1 MWLGWRNVIRERHRP
16 GPRWAAGALTLA
28 VAVSIAVVPHGSA
41 AADPLGD
48 AKARVAAA
56 QDAAD
61 AATARYHDAQT
72 RHAEIVLT
80 VEEHEAAIRS
90 GRDRARVL
98 RMRVQQLAV
107 TAYTTAGGSVPLAG
121 LGDDEPLTAA
131 RRQKLLDQAAGADN
145 AVVDELAALDDRLS
159 RQRDDLERQRVD
171 AEQALAAMDAEAA
184 DLQRGLAAAEDA
196 QAEVEEQIRQLEAA
210 RQEAERQQQE
220 AEQRARQQE
229 AERQEQQQVADESS
243 SDTTAP
249 VAAGNMVCPVR
260 GAVSFVDSW
269 GAPRPQ
275 GRHEGVDLM
284 AARGT
289 PNVAVVSGD
298 VRMRSAGGRP
308 GLGVAL
314 EGDDGNLYYSFH
326 LDSYA
331 GGSRRVAQGEVIGY
345 TGNTGDASGGPT
357 HTHFE
362 VHPGGG
368 GPVNPYPYV
377 VGVC

>member
-1 MWLGWRNVIRERHRP
+1 MTGERRRP
-16 GPRWAAGALTLA
+16 APRWGAAAAVTLA
-28 VAVSIAVVPHGSA
+28 VALSAAVAPHGSA
-41 AADPLGD
+41 AADPLDD

-72 RHAEIVLT
+72 RHAEVVLAI
-80 VEEHEAAIRS
+80 EGLEAAIRS
-90 GRDRARVL
+90 GRDEARVL
-98 RMRVQQLAV
+98 RTRVQQLAV
-107 TAYTTAGGSVPLAG
+107 TAYTTAGASVPLAG

-145 AVVDELAALDDRLS
+145 AVVEELATLDGGLS
-159 RQRDDLERQRVD
+159 RQRDDLQRQRAD
-171 AEQALAAMDAEAA
+171 AEQALAAMDAEAT
-184 DLQRGLAAAEDA
+184 DLQRELAAAQDA
-196 QAEVEEQIRQLEAA
+196 QADVEEQIRQLDAA
-210 RQEAERQQQE
+210 RQEAERQHQE
-220 AEQRARQQE
+220 AQERARQQE
-229 AERQEQQQVADESS
+229 AASQQSQAADESS
-243 SDTTAP
+243 DTDVP
-249 VAAGNMVCPVR
+249 VAAGNMICPVL
-260 GAVSFVDSW
+260 GAVSFVDTW

-289 PNVAVVSGD
+289 PNVGVVSGE
-298 VRMRSAGGRP
+298 VRMRSPGGRP
-308 GLGVAL
+308 GLGVHL
-314 EGDDGNLYYSFH
+314 EGDDGNLYYYFH

-345 TGNTGDASGGPT
+345 TGDTGDASGGPT

-368 GPVNPYPYV
+368 APVNPYPYV
-377 VGVC
+377 ASVC

>member
-1 MWLGWRNVIRERHRP
+1 MWLGWRNVIRERRRP
-16 GPRWAAGALTLA
+16 GVRSVVAALTLA
-28 VAVSIAVVPHGSA
+28 SALGFAVAPGGPA
-41 AADPLGD
+41 AADPLDD

-72 RHAEIVLT
+72 RHGEIVLAI
-80 VEEHEAAIRS
+80 EDHEAAIRA

-145 AVVDELAALDDRLS
+145 EVVDELAVLDDGLS
-159 RQRDDLERQRVD
+159 RQRDDLERQRAD
-171 AEQALAAMDAEAA
+171 AEQALAAVEAEATA
-184 DLQRGLAAAEDA
+184 VQRELAAAQDA

-210 RQEAERQQQE
+210 
-220 AEQRARQQE
+220 QQE
-229 AERQEQQQVADESS
+229 AERQKQAAEERARQEEAQRQQQQSADEPSAGAP
-243 SDTTAP
+243 AP
-249 VAAGNMVCPVR
+249 VAAGNLICPVR

-314 EGDDGNLYYSFH
+314 EGDDGNLYYYFH
-326 LDSYA
+326 FDSYA
-331 GGSRRVAQGEVIGY
+331 GGSRRVTQGEVIGY